1 MFVNVLDNV
10 KNVDTSVLTV
20 ENMEKL
26 SALPP
31 NGILFIVCLTV

>member
-1 MFVNVLDNV
+1 MFVTVLGGV
-10 KNVDTSVLTV
+10 KNIDTSVLTV

-31 NGILFIVCLTV
+31 NGVLFIV